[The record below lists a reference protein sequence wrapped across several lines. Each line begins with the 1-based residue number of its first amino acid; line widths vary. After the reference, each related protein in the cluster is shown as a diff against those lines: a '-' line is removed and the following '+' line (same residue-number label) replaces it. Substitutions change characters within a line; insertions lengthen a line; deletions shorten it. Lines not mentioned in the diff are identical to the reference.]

1 MFNLIKSFIYSVY
14 LYVYD
19 LCTAVFILFPLYHQE
34 SHKTN
39 KKYHTVR
46 TVPKFNRK
54 IVERQIIYL

>member
-1 MFNLIKSFIYSVY
+1 MYMTCAQPSSFYFLYGIKQ
-14 LYVYD
+14 
-19 LCTAVFILFPLYHQE
+19 YHQE